1 MTQRSRNMDKQTLL
15 TLAQR
20 YGTPLYVFDL
30 DDFRLRLSQVKAA
43 FGPDVTLCYSMKANP
58 FLLRHL
64 PPELERLEVCS
75 PGELTVC
82 RNVDADMSRVILSG
96 VNKTRQN
103 VRQAME
109 WGVGTFTAE
118 SALHL
123 DYLNEYAGEFGR
135 VAPVLLRLTSDNQFG
150 IDEPELRRLVADR
163 AEDPHLEFVGLH
175 YFSGTQK
182 KRVSLIGRELE
193 KLEALLEDL
202 EAETGCC
209 LPRLEY
215 GAGLWIDYFGDDPE
229 GSELALLQEA
239 AEPIRQ
245 MARQRQLT
253 VEMGRYYTAPCGTYL
268 TTVMDTKVNCGFAYA
283 ICDGGIHQMNYDGQ
297 MKAMQVPELWVLNP
311 AGEEPADWTLC
322 GSLCT
327 PGDVM
332 VRRVELAGL
341 DKGGILAFRRTG
353 AYSICE
359 GMALL
364 LSRDVPAVVLYDKAN
379 GPLLARAHIGLDDLN
394 TPKA

>member
-1 MTQRSRNMDKQTLL
+1 MDKQTLL
-15 TLAQR
+15 TLAQT

-30 DDFRLRLSQVKAA
+30 DDFQARMQAVKAA

-75 PGELTVC
+75 PGELNVC
-82 RNVDADMSRVILSG
+82 HEVGADMSRVILSG
-96 VNKTRQN
+96 VNKTREN
-103 VRQAME
+103 VRQALS
-109 WGVGTFTAE
+109 WGVGAFTAE
-118 SALHL
+118 SRLHL
-123 DYLNEYAGEFGR
+123 DYLNEAAGDYGR
-135 VAPVLLRLTSDNQFG
+135 VIPVLLRLTSDNQFG
-150 IDEPELRRLVADR
+150 IDEPELRQLIANRGNYPNLQ
-163 AEDPHLEFVGLH
+163 FVGLH

-193 KLEALLEDL
+193 KLEALMQEL
-202 EAETGCC
+202 EAETGCA

-215 GAGLWIDYFGDDPE
+215 GAGLWIDYFGPE
-229 GSELALLQEA
+229 PDQTELTLLQEA
-239 AEPIRQ
+239 AQPIRQ
-245 MARQRQLT
+245 IAARRQLT

-297 MKAMQVPELWVLNP
+297 MKAMQVPELWLLNP
-311 AGEEPADWTLC
+311 AGEEPADWALC

-332 VRRVELAGL
+332 VRRVALAGL
-341 DKGGILAFRRTG
+341 DRGGILAFRRTG

-364 LSRDVPAVVLYDKAN
+364 LGRDAPAVVLYDRQA
-379 GPLLARAHIGLDDLN
+379 GPLLAREHIELNGLN
-394 TPKA
+394 TPQA